1 MNITE
6 PTPSTSPE
14 IVRKAAM
21 LYCERGGLD
30 PKELTHSL
38 DGSGSQLTRLDLMER
53 IIGHQ
58 LMVAVCLE
66 DAATSLVDSK

>member
-1 MNITE
+1 MTPTE

-14 IVRKAAM
+14 IVKKAAM
-21 LYCERGGLD
+21 LYCERAGLD
-30 PKELTHSL
+30 PNEPAYSP

-66 DAATSLVDSK
+66 DASKL